1 MGGSMLNRSVLIF
14 LISINYL
21 QLSAQEASFDF
32 NENDYVNISSDA
44 SLQASTEM
52 TIECWVKAGLDNYS
66 NFAPVVHYFRLG
78 GPTEESGFTLMYFE
92 NEIRFM
98 ISVGSGAH
106 DIYGDGLQVWPGT
119 TLEQGTWTHIAG
131 TYDVATGEAKIFKNG
146 VLQNSFN
153 TEGGNINWDFPV

>member
-1 MGGSMLNRSVLIF
+1 MDGSMLSRSVFII
-14 LISINYL
+14 LISINYF

-32 NENDYVNISSDA
+32 NENDYVNISSDV
-44 SLQASTEM
+44 SLQASAGM

-106 DIYGDGLQVWPGT
+106 DIYGD
-119 TLEQGTWTHIAG
+119 
-131 TYDVATGEAKIFKNG
+131 
-146 VLQNSFN
+146 
-153 TEGGNINWDFPV
+153 